1 MPKLVML
8 QLTISKGESE
18 LKKIFIIST
27 LFLLIFLTGCDSTMI
42 QEEETGNA
50 ANIVLQEA
58 VLNDALAV
66 SEAANLYCA
75 VNVCGAIEELTW
87 LQLSPYVATIDESD
101 YDFTAYN
108 GFVAKIEST
117 GIKVYLERSGT
128 GDYEFIEGGIPRES
142 TTVDVIIDTN

>member
-1 MPKLVML
+1 M
-8 QLTISKGESE
+8 
-18 LKKIFIIST
+18 
-27 LFLLIFLTGCDSTMI
+27 TGCSSAII
-42 QEEETGNA
+42 QEEGPDIT

-75 VNVCGAIEELTW
+75 VNVCSAIEELTW
-87 LQLSPYVATIDESD
+87 LQLSAYIATIDESD

-108 GFVAKIEST
+108 GFVAKVEST
-117 GIKVYLERSGT
+117 GVRVYLERSGT